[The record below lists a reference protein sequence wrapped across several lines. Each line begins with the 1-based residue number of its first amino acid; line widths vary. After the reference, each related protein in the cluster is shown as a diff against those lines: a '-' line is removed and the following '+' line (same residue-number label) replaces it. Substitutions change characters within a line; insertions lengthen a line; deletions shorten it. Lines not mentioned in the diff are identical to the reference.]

1 MPFDC
6 AELEISLH
14 PQSDQ
19 TYRVELRFAQP
30 GSDADVQLL
39 KAPATIR
46 IDAKQLLSL
55 QLQPDDYGRA
65 LTRFLFPKAPEAPD
79 AAVRTA
85 FLKARTAAESQH
97 VPLRI
102 RLRFSTD
109 PSSNASFDL
118 HGLLWETLR
127 DPERDTPLLTDEHV
141 RFSRYLDSD
150 DWTPVKPQ
158 PRGEL
163 RALVAIA
170 NPSDLEK
177 YELAQVDVPEELA
190 RLAPAWA
197 RRSLSSNWPAR
208 NAQRSTP

>member
-1 MPFDC
+1 MPQRNHGREQAFIGIPSTRVLQWSGRHFHCLCTTSQKGPQPMPLDC

-19 TYRVELRFAQP
+19 ICRVELRFSQP

-46 IDAKQLLSL
+46 IDAEHLLSL

-109 PSSNASFDL
+109 PSSNASFNL

-127 DPERDTPLLTDEHV
+127 DPERE
-141 RFSRYLDSD
+141 
-150 DWTPVKPQ
+150 
-158 PRGEL
+158 
-163 RALVAIA
+163 
-170 NPSDLEK
+170 
-177 YELAQVDVPEELA
+177 DVYK
-190 RLAPAWA
+190 RQKK
-197 RRSLSSNWPAR
+197 RR
-208 NAQRSTP
+208 QRRVG